1 MKKNEKDN
9 NNIECT
15 ILQNNQSMYNAT
27 EWTNITLSFLQVV

>member
-1 MKKNEKDN
+1 MKKIEKDN

-27 EWTNITLSFLQVV
+27 K